1 MVGEPG
7 IGPGTSRTPSERY
20 TTKPL
25 PELSALYANKA
36 VYLLRPYKWKK
47 PLNSGFNF
55 IKIGAAGFEPTASR
69 SRTVRATSCATPRY
83 TDTCKNN
90 LP

>member
-25 PELSALYANKA
+25 PELSALYANK
-36 VYLLRPYKWKK
+36 
-47 PLNSGFNF
+47 
-55 IKIGAAGFEPTASR
+55 IKIVF
-69 SRTVRATSCATPRY
+69 TSKVQILLLHLTLIFYHSFMICERVSLISF
-83 TDTCKNN
+83 KNFTS
-90 LP
+90 LAV

>member
-25 PELSALYANKA
+25 PENIC
-36 VYLLRPYKWKK
+36 VYRNY
-47 PLNSGFNF
+47 F
-55 IKIGAAGFEPTASR
+55 KIVF
-69 SRTVRATSCATPRY
+69 TS
-83 TDTCKNN
+83 
-90 LP
+90 